1 MKLERRVGQAQF
13 TPQGPHG
20 PIEGFPL
27 SSEYTSFQM
36 GGDVLLFKQQ
46 NKISCESPTCDAG
59 EKRAAVAAEARLR
72 ATRGAGFKRSL
83 WPWPI

>member
-1 MKLERRVGQAQF
+1 MKLERRVGRARF
-13 TPQGPHG
+13 TPQGPQG

-59 EKRAAVAAEARLR
+59 EKRAAVAAEAH
-72 ATRGAGFKRSL
+72 AEGNPRGRV
-83 WPWPI
+83 